1 MRVALVSV
9 AIATGQRHPNSQRP
23 MGCGLSERSQRSPKS
38 GSTEH
43 NEHMTLFRHLHD
55 NAFLVFSRDHKHLY
69 AACLLDLHER
79 FFTGAPAFPTPQQ
92 VVHAIYD
99 VMRANPSLWSENDD
113 FGEVLPE
120 MISAGRRRMRR
131 ADLGRASE
139 SGDKAILIARQ
150 LYGRL
155 LATGWLEEEEYGL
168 RVTVDMPM
176 GPLLVSQRLASLNKD
191 VSQRFGGLI
200 VQIRLNLE
208 AVEKLNPRVTDRR
221 LREAALAVREARR
234 QADQFTKSLRAI
246 LSDLKGI
253 RQTVLE
259 SKTVGGRLEA
269 FFEEFVQRILLKDFE
284 SILTVNHP
292 YRFRDEIVDLA
303 RRISYT
309 PDTMQ
314 VLAEEYVNAGM
325 AASIEDGRLE
335 VEGDLIAIESTF
347 GQIGEMFER
356 IETFRRQLEARVR
369 NTIKYAERGA
379 QGLIGRAADLVRRLD
394 ALLQDG
400 RHAEA
405 TLEWSLEPLR
415 SPWSAHHP
423 ARGREPRKPV
433 AARPL
438 GERPSDP
445 LYEIRKQLRLQYIT
459 RIAPRPEDVRRFL
472 ERQVPSTGSKEARFM
487 QIETIDD
494 FLAFETARRFA
505 MSREVP
511 PEIAKT
517 FELEF
522 APDMPPHDSEW
533 LRCPNFIVR
542 RTSARAGERRKG
554 SAHA

>member
-1 MRVALVSV
+1 
-9 AIATGQRHPNSQRP
+9 
-23 MGCGLSERSQRSPKS
+23 
-38 GSTEH
+38 
-43 NEHMTLFRHLHD
+43 
-55 NAFLVFSRDHKHLY
+55 
-69 AACLLDLHER
+69 
-79 FFTGAPAFPTPQQ
+79 
-92 VVHAIYD
+92 
-99 VMRANPSLWSENDD
+99 
-113 FGEVLPE
+113 
-120 MISAGRRRMRR
+120 
-131 ADLGRASE
+131 
-139 SGDKAILIARQ
+139 
-150 LYGRL
+150 
-155 LATGWLEEEEYGL
+155 
-168 RVTVDMPM
+168 
-176 GPLLVSQRLASLNKD
+176 

-208 AVEKLNPRVTDRR
+208 AVEKLNPRVTDRK

-253 RQTVLE
+253 RQTVME

-314 VLAEEYVNAGM
+314 VLAEEYIGAGM
-325 AASIEDGRLE
+325 ATSIEDGRLE

-369 NTIKYAERGA
+369 NTIKYAERSA
-379 QGLIGRAADLVRRLD
+379 QGLVGRAADLVHRLD
-394 ALLQDG
+394 RLLHDG

-405 TLEWSLEPLR
+405 SIEWGIEPLR
-415 SPWSAHHP
+415 SPWSEHHH
-423 ARGREPRKPV
+423 ARGREPRRPV
-433 AARPL
+433 TARPL

-445 LYEIRKQLRLQYIT
+445 LYEVRKQLRLQYIT

-472 ERQVPSTGSKEARFM
+472 ERQLPATGSKEARFM

-494 FLAFETARRFA
+494 FLAFEMARRFA

-522 APDMPPHDSEW
+522 APDMPPHESEW

-542 RTSARAGERRKG
+542 RTSARASERPTERPSERPSERRRG